1 MNSKQS
7 TSLLEEAPPDFSESP
22 TEPAGEVEEGYAT
35 NDQDLEDD
43 DEIPGYDQG
52 KTSKAIKRAVPKGMN
67 IKAAGVSRL
76 QQQNTTG
83 DSSAVKYDVNGEK
96 LLRCPISNQLIPESK
111 FAQHIQILL
120 RDPRYKDEKQ
130 RYESKYKYANDY
142 SGDQVYENIKNLV
155 NDKKQNDDSGDSNGN
170 KRQQIWDGSKRS
182 AKYIQ
187 RQAKNSIDPVEE
199 QRKRKERYDRENKI
213 GPQRP

>member
-1 MNSKQS
+1 MRRSIVETIEFTEIDDVAELPGPLNRSELEYRSLIQKQS

-120 RDPRYKDEKQ
+120 RDPRT
-130 RYESKYKYANDY
+130 
-142 SGDQVYENIKNLV
+142 
-155 NDKKQNDDSGDSNGN
+155 
-170 KRQQIWDGSKRS
+170 
-182 AKYIQ
+182 
-187 RQAKNSIDPVEE
+187 
-199 QRKRKERYDRENKI
+199 
-213 GPQRP
+213 

>member
-1 MNSKQS
+1 M
-7 TSLLEEAPPDFSESP
+7 
-22 TEPAGEVEEGYAT
+22 
-35 NDQDLEDD
+35 
-43 DEIPGYDQG
+43 
-52 KTSKAIKRAVPKGMN
+52 M
-67 IKAAGVSRL
+67 
-76 QQQNTTG
+76 
-83 DSSAVKYDVNGEK
+83 
-96 LLRCPISNQLIPESK
+96 
-111 FAQHIQILL
+111 
-120 RDPRYKDEKQ
+120 YKDEKQ
-130 RYESKYKYANDY
+130 RYGSKYKYANDY

>member
-1 MNSKQS
+1 
-7 TSLLEEAPPDFSESP
+7 
-22 TEPAGEVEEGYAT
+22 
-35 NDQDLEDD
+35 
-43 DEIPGYDQG
+43 
-52 KTSKAIKRAVPKGMN
+52 MN

-76 QQQNTTG
+76 QQQQQHQNKATSSSG
-83 DSSAVKYDVNGEK
+83 IVQYDSNGEK

-120 RDPRYKDEKQ
+120 RDPRYKDEK
-130 RYESKYKYANDY
+130 RKYELKYKYSNDY
-142 SGDQVYENIKNLV
+142 SGDQIYENIKNLV
-155 NDKKQNDDSGDSNGN
+155 NDDKQNEDFNVSSNGNFN
-170 KRQQIWDGSKRS
+170 KRQQIWDGNKRS
-182 AKYIQ
+182 VKYIQ